1 MVSPEHRARNIV
13 CPRNIVRNIS
23 VPGTSVPGTSV
34 HSQYARQFVALA
46 GGIKRSTF
54 FDTVND
60 RGVEQ
65 LLFVFSEL
73 QKQTAGVLPS
83 QYAELGD
90 LVAINGSLIDSVLS
104 MH

>member
-1 MVSPEHRARNIV
+1 MFLL
-13 CPRNIVRNIS
+13 
-23 VPGTSVPGTSV
+23 GKTS
-34 HSQYARQFVALA
+34 SQKLNHQFA